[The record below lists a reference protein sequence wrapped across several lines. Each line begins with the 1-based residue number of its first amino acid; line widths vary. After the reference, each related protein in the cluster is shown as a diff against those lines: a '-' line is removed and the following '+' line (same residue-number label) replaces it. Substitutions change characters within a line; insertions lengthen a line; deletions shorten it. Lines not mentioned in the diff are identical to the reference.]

1 MAHERILVVEDE
13 SITAMDICE
22 RIRALGYEPLGP
34 VASGRD
40 AIESSCVLCPDL
52 VLMDIILR
60 GPMDGVQA
68 AEVIQSMH
76 PCPVVYVTAH
86 SDRTTLDRAKLTAP
100 YGYILKPVSERELH
114 VAIEIALHRH
124 RMEKQLMESK
134 EWFRVTLRSIDEAII
149 ALDTSG
155 RVTFIN
161 PAAQTLLGWPEADA
175 LGTGALAVFNVISEE
190 PASPGGIALERGDKY
205 VSILTKEKKTVSVV
219 YRAAS
224 IAIGTDPAMGT
235 VIIFRETPSGRKPRS
250 SGGNGRRR

>member
-1 MAHERILVVEDE
+1 MAHERILIVEDE
-13 SITAMDICE
+13 TITAMDICE

-40 AIESSCVLCPDL
+40 AIENICVLCPDL
-52 VLMDIILR
+52 VLMDIALR

-68 AEVIQSMH
+68 AEAIQSTH

-86 SDRTTLDRAKLTAP
+86 SDRSTLDRAKLTAP
-100 YGYILKPVSERELH
+100 YGYVLKPVNERELH

-124 RMEKQLMESK
+124 RMEEQLMESK
-134 EWFRVTLRSIDEAII
+134 EWFRVTLKCVDEAII

-175 LGTGALAVFNVISEE
+175 LGAGALAVFNVISEE
-190 PASPGGIALERGDKY
+190 SASPGGIALERGDKY
-205 VSILTKEKKTVSVV
+205 VSILTKEKKTISVV
-219 YRAAS
+219 YRAAP

-235 VIIFRETPSGRKPRS
+235 VIIFRETSSDRKPRS
-250 SGGNGRRR
+250 SGGNGT